1 MVLSIVVAVI
11 GLIVGVFGWA
21 QIIGSIQHA
30 SERGAG
36 KTLATI
42 IIWAVILGAVAFLFM
57 NVVLTGHVKAL
68 LIGYA
73 ISLILVLAQG
83 KVE

>member
-36 KTLATI
+36 MTLATI
-42 IIWAVILGAVAFLFM
+42 IIWTVILGAVALLFM

-68 LIGYA
+68 LVGYA